1 MKFSNRHASRAAVW
15 FLAVSAVFFH
25 RLSAAENSAP
35 RPWTD
40 YRTIMWIGD
49 SAYKKPDKLP
59 LFFQRLR
66 EMGINTAMVHHDAPP
81 PALLDAKMP
90 YYVENMVN
98 KGLCLKFSSKV
109 ADWDKMVTAWKTPR
123 DESGLVRD
131 YSLEDPQ
138 WRAWAR
144 GEMQRL
150 VKLNAPH
157 QPLAYDI
164 RDELSTTMSANPF
177 DYDFSPTALAGFRS
191 WLKTQYRDLAA
202 LNAEWETNF
211 AQWDDVKPFTTD
223 QIKNRMASG
232 DTIPRGQPDWQAVQ
246 RLKFDPA
253 EARKKPTAWN
263 LAPWCD
269 HRSYMDSALAAALGD
284 IRQAARE
291 LDPQT
296 PVGIEGTQAPSAF
309 GGYDL
314 WKLSRVLDWIE
325 PYDIGNAREILGSFM
340 PGKPILTTVGEQDAN
355 TARRRLWHLLL
366 EGDRGCIIWWSED
379 CIDWKSDDYPLT
391 PRAKNLA
398 PVLQEMQSP
407 LAHVFLRAEREYD
420 PIAIHYSQASIQVDW
435 LLESCEDGS
444 TWLRRFSSYEA
455 AHNRMA
461 RVRNAWL
468 KAFTDLGYTPQFV
481 SSEQIEKGALARMG
495 CRIFAMPYS
504 PAVSDAEAKAIR
516 SWLYTD
522 KTPRLLFADGVSG
535 AFNQRGRLN
544 GTYPFDSL
552 IPGPD
557 LPFAIFFARHNGV
570 PDGEMTLNSHSGDT
584 ADYAR
589 ERLDEKTDFSQAGLL
604 PNWIAHMTRHFGDSR
619 QTSSPVLPPQPVA
632 VPLAARTA
640 VRRYRLGSARLVAFE
655 RNVDF
660 QMSEDLKQKGGNE
673 ALEKPVDFEAKLAA
687 PAHIYELR
695 SGKYLGQSDR
705 IAVHLDPWQ
714 PSLFALLPLRIPGDD
729 VLAALTKLANA
740 AQ

>member
-1 MKFSNRHASRAAVW
+1 MKLFRRCASRAAVG

-25 RLSAAENSAP
+25 QLGAAENTAP

-66 EMGINTAMVHHDAPP
+66 EMGINAAMVHHDAPS

-109 ADWDKMVTAWKTPR
+109 TDWDKMVTAWKTPR

-131 YSLEDPQ
+131 YSLDDPQ

-177 DYDFSPTALAGFRS
+177 DYDFSPTALAGFRV
-191 WLKTQYRDLAA
+191 WLKAQYLDLAA
-202 LNAEWETNF
+202 LNTEWETNF
-211 AQWDDVKPFTTD
+211 ATWDDVKPFTTD

-232 DTIPRGQPDWQAVQ
+232 DAIPRGKPDWQAVQ
-246 RLKFDPA
+246 ALKFDPA

-269 HRSYMDSALAAALGD
+269 HRSYMDSSLASALGD
-284 IRQAARE
+284 IRAAARE
-291 LDPQT
+291 LDPRT
-296 PVGIEGTQAPSAF
+296 PVGIEGTQMPSAF

-314 WKLSRVLDWIE
+314 WKLSRVLDWVE

-340 PGKPILTTVGEQDAN
+340 PGKPLLTTVGEQDAN
-355 TARRRLWHLLL
+355 AARRRLWHLLL

-379 CIDWKSDDYPLT
+379 CIDWKSDDYALT
-391 PRAKNLA
+391 PRAAALA

-420 PIAIHYSQASIQVDW
+420 PVAIHYSQASIQVDW

-455 AHNRMA
+455 AHNRMLK
-461 RVRNAWL
+461 VRNAWL
-468 KAFTDLGYTPQFV
+468 KALQDLGYSPRFV
-481 SSEQIEKGALARMG
+481 SSAQVENGALRQVHTFILPQSYAL
-495 CRIFAMPYS
+495 
-504 PAVSDAEAKAIR
+504 SDKELSATRE
-516 SWLYTD
+516 
-522 KTPRLLFADGVSG
+522 FADTMKGMNVVLGDGVPG
-535 AFNQRGRLN
+535 VFNAQGRLSAASALR
-544 GTYPFDSL
+544 PL
-552 IPGPD
+552 
-557 LPFAIFFARHNGV
+557 
-570 PDGEMTLNSHSGDT
+570 
-584 ADYAR
+584 
-589 ERLDEKTDFSQAGLL
+589 
-604 PNWIAHMTRHFGDSR
+604 
-619 QTSSPVLPPQPVA
+619 
-632 VPLAARTA
+632 VPLALSEQRSFAISALKPPRSQQMEGDIATYTGARLAANPSFEWPKWIAGQLSQFDLPVTA
-640 VRRYRLGSARLVAFE
+640 PLESRTRIYRYKLGAARLVAFE
-655 RNVDF
+655 RGVDY
-660 QMSEDLKQKGGNE
+660 QMGEDLKQTGGNKP
-673 ALEKPVDFEAKLAA
+673 LEIPADIAVRLAA
-687 PAHIYELR
+687 PAHIYDLR

-705 IAVHLDPWQ
+705 LAVRLDPWQ
-714 PSLFALLPLRIPGDD
+714 PSLFALLPQRIPGDD
-729 VLAALTKLANA
+729 ALAALTKLSDAEK
-740 AQ
+740 